1 MTGVELLLAIAGLIA
16 FVLVIVAMILITPRG
31 QVEVHTEGSDPMG
44 SNLSPSPVA
53 DPPRSTASA

>member
-1 MTGVELLLAIAGLIA
+1 MTGVEWLLAIAGLVA

-53 DPPRSTASA
+53 DQSRAATSA